1 MTRPFRVGILRA
13 ARTVNTPLKRTFL
26 LLLLILFAFLFR
38 RHPSQEK
45 EQEQR
50 PAPASLSRQFRQ
62 PVRNRLQPRQFRP
75 TLDLVAD
82 ECRIVRPFAGLDHA
96 SA

>member
-1 MTRPFRVGILRA
+1 MPRIQTT
-13 ARTVNTPLKRTFL
+13 RTVKFAL
-26 LLLLILFAFLFR
+26 LVLRVYLIVMLLLILFAFLFR
-38 RHPSQEK
+38 RPSSQEK

-62 PVRNRLQPRQFRP
+62 PVGNRLQASQLRP

-82 ECRIVRPFAGLDHA
+82 EFRIVRPVAGLDDA